1 MRLIVLVLFAFGFC
15 VGLENRC
22 VQNIEDLSAQQIKL
36 LRKVYKYG
44 EKLDLGYTLAAIA
57 WKESCA
63 GEYRMNFQDPS
74 AGIFHAHIPTLLK
87 RYPHL
92 GNDGFTQNRIGEK
105 LVRDDEFA
113 TKEAIEQLQYWKKV
127 HNGDWEK
134 VIKSYNKGFSWQKDK
149 EKEKLA
155 NAYLRDVAMR
165 YKQLKERLHS
175 VRPKRQ
181 TPQAQPKQFATTA
194 PKKAAMRSFNDG
206 FIESSSLQTPHS
218 SNASFQLMPDY

>member
-1 MRLIVLVLFAFGFC
+1 MRWIVLLLFSVAFGI
-15 VGLENRC
+15 GLENRC

-74 AGIFHAHIPTLLK
+74 AGIFHAHIPTVLK

-92 GNDGFTQNRIGEK
+92 GNDGFTQNRIGER

-113 TKEAIEQLQYWKKV
+113 AKEAIEQLLYWRKV

-134 VIKSYNKGFSWQKDK
+134 IIKSYNKGFSWQKDK

-155 NAYLRDVAMR
+155 NAYLRDVTIR
-165 YKQLKERLHS
+165 YKQLKQQLHS
-175 VRPKRQ
+175 VRPKSKRAAQ
-181 TPQAQPKQFATTA
+181 QQKPQQSATPKS
-194 PKKAAMRSFNDG
+194 AAMRSFNDG
-206 FIESSSLQTPHS
+206 FVDSSSLVTPHG
-218 SNASFQLMPDY
+218 SNTSFQLMPDY